1 MAQGLPALTAEQA
14 AQDRNAGPRAEPH
27 RGLTSRR
34 TSALGDVT
42 AGTRRPARPAEFPA
56 ARVLRPGGTPP
67 VLLAGLANNHRGWDG
82 VRDDF
87 HAVRNAHALDSRGTG
102 EKGKPNKPYDTELFA
117 RNVVAVLDHL
127 GVHRADVHGT
137 SMGGRL
143 ARGSFVEWVQR
154 IELAL

>member
-1 MAQGLPALTAEQA
+1 MDGTGYATTSTRSAARSALT
-14 AQDRNAGPRAEPH
+14 
-27 RGLTSRR
+27 
-34 TSALGDVT
+34 
-42 AGTRRPARPAEFPA
+42 
-56 ARVLRPGGTPP
+56 
-67 VLLAGLANNHRGWDG
+67 
-82 VRDDF
+82 
-87 HAVRNAHALDSRGTG
+87 LDSRGTG

-117 RNVVAVLDHL
+117 RGVVAVLDHL